1 MFANDMVTLTGK
13 RLHALAQSS
22 EHIKTIQVEHV
33 DLWLSHKSF
42 VVSLLNI
49 YTFQWP
55 ITTNQSRLELSNT
68 NVQTINEP
76 WPNFVPFMPWMIFQ
90 STSRALPLLLP
101 APLLPFRKNPW
112 IKQLKK
118 LHPKQ
123 AKTNNKKCLKGL
135 KGPKA
140 RKLRRKRKQKL
151 FQ

>member
-13 RLHALAQSS
+13 RLHAVAQSS

-42 VVSLLNI
+42 VKYLYFSM
-49 YTFQWP
+49 
-55 ITTNQSRLELSNT
+55 TNHHQSEST
-68 NVQTINEP
+68 WTQQYNVQTINEP

-101 APLLPFRKNPW
+101 ALLLPFRKNPW
-112 IKQLKK
+112 NKQLKK

-135 KGPKA
+135 KG